1 MEIRYDLVSDI
12 ERLMLLENSIKTK
25 LEDVNEYSKYFETIF
40 QIKLLQK
47 IFNLKTVYIKEEI
60 NKDKDYWNKNN
71 FTKETIR
78 TFITRCIEDL
88 NVIFVCNY
96 KGTEIEIECKHES
109 IIPLRRQLEFMSY
122 LGDELNG
129 SKYAYMLSFELK
141 DKQYNGAVTLDIPK
155 NNQIINKKVIEEN
168 LRIIRKHMDA
178 VLDKF
183 KAYEY
188 NKEILMNM

>member
-1 MEIRYDLVSDI
+1 MEIRSDLISDI
-12 ERLMLLENSIKTK
+12 ERLMMLENSIKTK
-25 LEDVNEYSKYFETIF
+25 LEDVNEYSKYFEIIF

-47 IFNLKTVYIKEEI
+47 IFNLKTVYVKEEI
-60 NKDKDYWNKNN
+60 EKDKKYWSSK
-71 FTKETIR
+71 KDIKS
-78 TFITRCIEDL
+78 FITRCIEDL
-88 NVIFVCNY
+88 NVIFVCDY

-109 IIPLRRQLEFMSY
+109 IIPLRRQLEFISY
-122 LGDELNG
+122 LGDELNE
-129 SKYAYMLSFELK
+129 SKYAYMLFFELK

-155 NNQIINKKVIEEN
+155 NNQIINKKVIDEN
-168 LRIIRKHMDA
+168 LRLIRKHMDS

>member
-12 ERLMLLENSIKTK
+12 ERLMMLENSIKTK
-25 LEDVNEYSKYFETIF
+25 LEDVNEYSKYFEIIF

-47 IFNLKTVYIKEEI
+47 IFNLKTIYIKEEVE
-60 NKDKDYWNKNN
+60 KDAAYWDRNN
-71 FTKETIR
+71 FTKGTIKS
-78 TFITRCIEDL
+78 FITRCIEDL
-88 NVIFVCNY
+88 NVIFVCDY
-96 KGTEIEIECKHES
+96 KGIEIEIECKHES

-122 LGDELNG
+122 LGDELNE

-155 NNQIINKKVIEEN
+155 NNQIINKKLIDEN
-168 LRIIRKHMDA
+168 LRLIRKHMDS

-183 KAYEY
+183 KAYEH
-188 NKEILMNM
+188 NKEILENM

>member
-1 MEIRYDLVSDI
+1 MEIRSDLISDI
-12 ERLMLLENSIKTK
+12 ERLMMLENSIKTK
-25 LEDVNEYSKYFETIF
+25 LEDVNEYSKYFEIIF

-47 IFNLKTVYIKEEI
+47 VFNLKTVYVKEEI
-60 NKDKDYWNKNN
+60 EKDKKYWSSK
-71 FTKETIR
+71 KDIKS
-78 TFITRCIEDL
+78 FITRCIEDL
-88 NVIFVCNY
+88 NVIFVCDY

-109 IIPLRRQLEFMSY
+109 IIPLRRQLEFISY
-122 LGDELNG
+122 LGDELNE
-129 SKYAYMLSFELK
+129 SKYAYMLFFELK

-155 NNQIINKKVIEEN
+155 NNQIINKKVIDEN
-168 LRIIRKHMDA
+168 LRLIRKHMDS

>member
-1 MEIRYDLVSDI
+1 MEIRSDLISDI
-12 ERLMLLENSIKTK
+12 ERLMMLENSIKTK
-25 LEDVNEYSKYFETIF
+25 LEDVNEYSKYFEIIF

-47 IFNLKTVYIKEEI
+47 VFNLKTVYVKEEI
-60 NKDKDYWNKNN
+60 EKDKKYWSSK
-71 FTKETIR
+71 KDIKS
-78 TFITRCIEDL
+78 FITRCIEDL
-88 NVIFVCNY
+88 NVIFVCDY
-96 KGTEIEIECKHES
+96 KGIEIEIECKHES

-122 LGDELNG
+122 LGDELNE

-155 NNQIINKKVIEEN
+155 NNQIINKKVIDEN
-168 LRIIRKHMDA
+168 LRLIRKHMDS